1 MPPLTPPTRC
11 ADRTSGRCRGCG
23 RVVTGRDGAPGS
35 PPWPSESPGSSP
47 RRLRVLPLH
56 LSEAAAA
63 AARAGQR
70 LGPAGPES
78 GGWRAPVRRDRQ
90 YADARSGARGAV
102 RDSGAPAGGTAP
114 SGAGAIPQ
122 AAGPARRWPRLPEW
136 TSKTGA
142 RDLPLANKTS
152 IRGRVR
158 RRWRPAAC
166 VGLGRCFRF
175 EGAHTLSS
183 NENRRANGHG
193 SARRIKHWLE
203 QGHAA

>member
-56 LSEAAAA
+56 LSEAAAAAAA

-122 AAGPARRWPRLPEW
+122 AARPARRWPRLPEW

-142 RDLPLANKTS
+142 RDLPVANKPFNPRTRAVPLASRSLCWAGPLFS
-152 IRGRVR
+152 IRRSS
-158 RRWRPAAC
+158 
-166 VGLGRCFRF
+166 
-175 EGAHTLSS
+175 HTELQRKQAGEWARKRSS
-183 NENRRANGHG
+183 NQAL
-193 SARRIKHWLE
+193 A
-203 QGHAA
+203 